1 MWWQTNQCRLAICNK
16 TSCTLTQ
23 QSPLHNSSSQMG
35 PRASTPQWGQMTE
48 LRSRY
53 WIIKGRAPL
62 CKHFKSPPYKAPPPP
77 PLPAFRVI
85 ERPPF
90 SFVGV
95 DFAGPVYIR
104 QSNVVKSV
112 EIVLYTCCIVRAVH
126 LDVILDLSTPSFI
139 RSFKRF
145 AARRGLPVKM
155 LSDNGKTF
163 KDASKFIKRIMS
175 DRTVQQTTRWNGSL
189 TLHGGEGYLSG

>member
-1 MWWQTNQCRLAICNK
+1 MWWQTNQCRLAICNE

-35 PRASTPQWGQMTE
+35 PRVSTPQWGQTE

-53 WIIKGRAPL
+53 WIIKERAFVKKIVHQCVRVL
-62 CKHFKSPPYKAPPPP
+62 CKRFKSPPYKAPPPP

-95 DFAGPVYIR
+95 DFAGPVYIT

-112 EIVLYTCCIVRAVH
+112 EKV
-126 LDVILDLSTPSFI
+126 
-139 RSFKRF
+139 
-145 AARRGLPVKM
+145 
-155 LSDNGKTF
+155 
-163 KDASKFIKRIMS
+163 
-175 DRTVQQTTRWNGSL
+175 
-189 TLHGGEGYLSG
+189 